1 MNSRDLVWIPC
12 LPLSSS
18 MEIRHSTP
26 QRLNHAFLSG
36 NNPDSFCSYL
46 ELSVLSYFDASNT
59 QLRVGTTQPLCRQ
72 THLRDTHTQS
82 ISKERFKVSL
92 LMRPVPVFT
101 IPLCVSA
108 DSTQA
113 KGPLT
118 MVYFLFQL
126 ADGTLRLR
134 VQTEN
139 HINLE
144 EALKTKIA
152 VLSTS

>member
-18 MEIRHSTP
+18 VEIRHSTS

-46 ELSVLSYFDASNT
+46 ELSVLSFFRASNT
-59 QLRVGTTQPLCRQ
+59 QLRVETTQPLCKQ
-72 THLRDTHTQS
+72 THLKDTHMS

-92 LMRPVPVFT
+92 LMRPVPVFAT
-101 IPLCVSA
+101 QLWVSA
-108 DSTQA
+108 DLTQA

-118 MVYFLFQL
+118 MICFLFQL
-126 ADGTLRLR
+126 ADCTLRPR
-134 VQTEN
+134 VQIKN
-139 HINLE
+139 HTNLE
-144 EALKTKIA
+144 EALKTKIPM
-152 VLSTS
+152 LSTS